1 MSVNPVDE
9 AKETENGY
17 SVTNANIEGFNTV
30 MKNGFGENFID
41 VYSQI
46 KDNFETVDGLHYN
59 VETYKIHEIVIN
71 YILSKT
77 QYQVLHQIM
86 DIHLILIVRS

>member
-30 MKNGFGENFID
+30 MKMALA
-41 VYSQI
+41 
-46 KDNFETVDGLHYN
+46 KT
-59 VETYKIHEIVIN
+59 
-71 YILSKT
+71 LSTFTHK
-77 QYQVLHQIM
+77 
-86 DIHLILIVRS
+86 